1 MMIKTD
7 PLVMIPGPTPVAE
20 PIRQAMA
27 TQTYSHVYG
36 GFVKIYKECLAG
48 LKTIFQAE
56 QVIVVGGA
64 GTLSMEMGL
73 INTVRAG
80 EEVLVVTHG
89 VFGDRYALVAKA
101 LGIKAD
107 VLSCPVGQRVPLQEI
122 KAKLAAKKYAAITL
136 THVDTSSGVMAQPKE
151 VGELAKQ
158 YDTLFILDGVC
169 ASAGIPEPMK
179 DWGVD
184 VLVTTCQKA
193 FGTPPGLTM
202 VAIGAKALARR
213 EELGTVPTYY
223 SDWKNWLPVMEN
235 PSLYFST
242 PPVNHIVAL
251 NESVKIILDEG
262 LENRYTRH
270 ERIGR
275 SVRAG
280 LAAIGVKPVAVPE
293 ALAPTLT
300 VAYYPAGVDCAA
312 FRAKME
318 EFGVVVAGALGEI
331 KGKAF
336 RIGHMGNVCITEII
350 KTLSSVERALSAV
363 GVPVQ
368 SGAAVGAACAEWD
381 KGASAACSC
390 GCKK

>member
-27 TQTYSHVYG
+27 IQTYGHTYSS
-36 GFVKIYKECLAG
+36 FVKIYKECLAG

-56 QVIVVGGA
+56 QVIVIGGA

-73 INTVRAG
+73 VNTVRAG
-80 EEVLVVTHG
+80 EEILVITHG
-89 VFGDRYALVAKA
+89 VFGDRYAAVAKA

-107 VLSCPVGQRVPLQEI
+107 VLGCPVGQRVPLDEI
-122 KAKLAAKKYAAITL
+122 KAKLAAKKYAAVTL

-179 DWGVD
+179 DWGID

-193 FGTPPGLTM
+193 FGTPPGLAM
-202 VAIGAKALARR
+202 VAIGPKALARR
-213 EELGTVPTYY
+213 EELGTVPSYY
-223 SDWKNWLPVMEN
+223 GDWKNWLPIMDN
-235 PSLYFST
+235 PGMYFST
-242 PPVNHIVAL
+242 PPVNLIVAL
-251 NESVKIILDEG
+251 NESVKMILDEG
-262 LENRYTRH
+262 LENRYARH

-280 LAAIGVKPVAVPE
+280 LAAIGVKPVTAAA

-318 EFGVVVAGALGEI
+318 DYGVVVAGALGEI

-336 RIGHMGNVCITEII
+336 RIGHMGNVCITEIV
-350 KTLSSVERALSAV
+350 KTLSSMERALNAL

-381 KGASAACSC
+381 KAAACSC
-390 GCKK
+390 SCGCGK

>member
-1 MMIKTD
+1 MIMTD

-27 TQTYSHVYG
+27 TQTYGHTYG
-36 GFVKIYKECLAG
+36 GFVKVYKECLAG

-56 QVIVVGGA
+56 QVIVIGGA

-73 INTVRAG
+73 VNTVRAG
-80 EEVLVVTHG
+80 EEILVVTHG
-89 VFGDRYALVAKA
+89 VFGDRFIAVAKA
-101 LGIKAD
+101 LGIKVD
-107 VLSCPVGQRVPLQEI
+107 VLNCPVGERVPLSAIE
-122 KAKLAAKKYAAITL
+122 AKLAAKKYAAITL

-151 VGELAKQ
+151 VGELAKK
-158 YDTLFILDGVC
+158 YDTFYILDGVC
-169 ASAGIPEPMK
+169 ASAGIPEPIK
-179 DWGVD
+179 DWGID
-184 VLVTTCQKA
+184 LLVTTCQKA

-202 VAIGAKALARR
+202 VALGAKALARR
-213 EELGTVPTYY
+213 EALGTVPTYY
-223 SDWKNWLPVMEN
+223 SDWKNWLPIMDN
-235 PSLYFST
+235 PGLYFAT
-242 PPVNHIVAL
+242 PPVNLILAL
-251 NESVKIILDEG
+251 NEAVKIILAEG
-262 LENRYTRH
+262 LEARFARH

-280 LAAIGVKPVAVPE
+280 LAAIGIKTVTAQE

-318 EFGVVVAGALGEI
+318 DYGVFVAGALGEI

-336 RIGHMGNVCITEII
+336 RMGHMGNICITEIV
-350 KTLSSVERALSAV
+350 KLLSSVERALNAL
-363 GVPVQ
+363 GVKVQ

-381 KGASAACSC
+381 K
-390 GCKK
+390 K